1 MSRIPAPRAGRSP
14 SRLAL
19 LLVLAAGFAG
29 IAAAQSADL
38 ALDQLMTELKAR
50 PHRHD
55 RFTER
60 FTTAVLDRP
69 LEASGELFYD
79 APDHLEKR
87 TLLPRVER
95 LVLEG
100 RALAIERRH
109 RTYRTTLDEYPELAP
124 YIESI
129 RATLAGDLAA
139 LEGVFKLGYT
149 SKGDA
154 WSLTLSPLAPNLA
167 AQVTRIGIEG
177 VSANV
182 QSVVIDRAN
191 GDRSAMTLTGAV
203 AP

>member
-1 MSRIPAPRAGRSP
+1 MSCTPASRARLWP

-19 LLVLAAGFAG
+19 
-29 IAAAQSADL
+29 IAALSCAFVATASAESADL
-38 ALDQLMTELKAR
+38 TLDQLMTELKAR

-87 TLLPRVER
+87 TLAPRAER
-95 LVLEG
+95 LVLDG
-100 RALAIERRH
+100 RALTIERRR
-109 RTYRTTLDEYPELAP
+109 RTYRTTLDEYPQVAP

-129 RATLAGDLAA
+129 RSTLAGERTALEALFKLEYASQGEAWTLSLAPLAA
-139 LEGVFKLGYT
+139 K
-149 SKGDA
+149 
-154 WSLTLSPLAPNLA
+154 LA
-167 AQVTRIGIEG
+167 AEVTRIRIEG
-177 VSANV
+177 VHADV
-182 QSVVIDRAN
+182 RSVTIDRAN